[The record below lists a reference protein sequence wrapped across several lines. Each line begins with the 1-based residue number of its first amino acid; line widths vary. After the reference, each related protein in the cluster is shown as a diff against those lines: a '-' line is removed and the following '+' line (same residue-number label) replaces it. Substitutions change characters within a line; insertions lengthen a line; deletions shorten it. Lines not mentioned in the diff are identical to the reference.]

1 MFVCVA
7 IAQHSLLLCNM
18 KRQLPNLLLALA
30 MMLRI
35 LFRLPDNVHVKHQ

>member
-1 MFVCVA
+1 
-7 IAQHSLLLCNM
+7 M